1 MTEKSVFINEHASK
15 RWDFAPDDLFL
26 FYFLKITLSR
36 SGRWYPIYAMLQAC
50 QQQIKLYLDA
60 RWNW

>member
-15 RWDFAPDDLFL
+15 RWDFAPDD
-26 FYFLKITLSR
+26 YFLKITLSR

>member
-1 MTEKSVFINEHASK
+1 MTEKASLLMNT
-15 RWDFAPDDLFL
+15 RVNVEILHLMILFL

>member
-1 MTEKSVFINEHASK
+1 MNTRVNVEILHLMI
-15 RWDFAPDDLFL
+15 LFL